1 MSTYDL
7 EISSIQTDLT
17 SERKPVADFL
27 ESQQLSYDL
36 DVEHTIVARSNGIMV
51 GTGSLAG
58 GVLKCIAVD
67 QSYQGEALTNKI
79 VGELELEAYYKG
91 IEHLFVFTKAK
102 NRAVFQSLGF
112 GVVVESSAGEQTDV
126 VLLEK
131 PDGQVESWLKTLEK
145 YALPGGATALVMNCN
160 PFTLGHRYLVEQAS
174 RRAAETGQRV
184 HLFVVSAERS
194 LFPEEVRF
202 QLVREGTREF
212 ENVLVHHGGPY
223 IISGATFPSY
233 FLRDS
238 AAVTS
243 AHARLDLQ
251 IFGQRIAPA
260 LNIDRRMVG
269 EEPYCPVT
277 AAYNRQMQ
285 LILPSYGIEVEEIP
299 RLEYAGAAVSASKVR
314 ELIRENRWK
323 EIEALVPRP
332 TWRYL
337 NSPEAGPVVDRIHRE
352 NRRH

>member
-7 EISSIQTDLT
+7 EISSIQPDLA

-27 ESQQLSYDL
+27 ASQQLSYDL
-36 DVEHTIVARSNGIMV
+36 DVEHTIVERSNGIMV

-58 GVLKCIAVD
+58 NVLKCIAVD
-67 QSYQGEALTNKI
+67 TAYQGEALTNTI
-79 VGELELEAYYKG
+79 VGELELEAYHKG
-91 IEHLFVFTKAK
+91 IEHLFVFTKTK

-112 GVVVESSAGEQTDV
+112 GVVAESSAGEQTDV
-126 VLLEK
+126 ALLEK
-131 PDGQVESWLKTLEK
+131 PDGQVESWLKSLEK
-145 YALPGGATALVMNCN
+145 FALPEGATALVMNCN
-160 PFTLGHRYLVEQAS
+160 PFTLGHRYLVEAAS
-174 RRAAETGQRV
+174 RRAAEAGQTV

-194 LFPEEVRF
+194 LFPEQVRYD
-202 QLVREGTREF
+202 LLKKGTEEF
-212 ENVLVHHGGPY
+212 ENVMVHHGGPY

-238 AAVTS
+238 EAVTS

-251 IFGQRIAPA
+251 IFGERIAPA
-260 LNIDRRMVG
+260 LNIERRMVG

-277 AAYNRQMQ
+277 AAYNKEMR
-285 LILPSYGIEVEEIP
+285 LILPSYGIEVEEIS

-314 ELIRENRWK
+314 ELIRENQWN
-323 EIEALVPRP
+323 EIESLVPRS

-337 NSPEAGPVVDRIHRE
+337 NSPEAGPVVERIHRE

>member
-112 GVVVESSAGEQTDV
+112 GVVAESSAGEQTDV

-238 AAVTS
+238 EEVTA
-243 AHARLDLQ
+243 AHARLDLH
-251 IFGQRIAPA
+251 IFGEKIAPA
-260 LNIDRRMVG
+260 LEIRRRMVG

-285 LILPSYGIEVEEIP
+285 EILPHYGIEVKEIP
-299 RLEYAGAAVSASKVR
+299 RLSYAGEAVSASKVR
-314 ELIRENRWK
+314 QLIRENRWNEMK
-323 EIEALVPRP
+323 ELLPAV

>member
-7 EISSIQTDLT
+7 EISSIQPDLA
-17 SERKPVADFL
+17 SERKPVAEFL
-27 ESQQLSYDL
+27 ASQQLSYDT
-36 DVEHTIVARSNGIMV
+36 DVEHTLVVKSNGVIV

-67 QSYQGEALTNKI
+67 QDYQGEAVTNTI
-79 VGELELEAYYKG
+79 VGELELEAYHKG

-112 GVVVESSAGEQTDV
+112 GVVAETSAGEQTDV

-131 PDGQVESWLKTLEK
+131 PDGQVESWLKTL
-145 YALPGGATALVMNCN
+145 ASRASAGTSTALVMNCN

-174 RRAAETGQRV
+174 RRAAETGQKV

-202 QLVREGTREF
+202 QLVWQGTREF

-223 IISGATFPSY
+223 MISGATFPSY

-238 AAVTS
+238 EAVTS

-251 IFGQRIAPA
+251 IFGERIAPA

-277 AAYNRQMQ
+277 AAYNRQMR
-285 LILPSYGIEVEEIP
+285 LILPRYGIEVEEIP

-314 ELIRENRWK
+314 ELIRENRLK
-323 EIEALVPRP
+323 EVESLVPRP
-332 TWRYL
+332 TWKYL
-337 NSPEAGPVVDRIHRE
+337 NSPEAGPVVERIRRE